1 MHPCRKCGKKRLLQ
15 NEEFFLTMA
24 FWMLAAPAA
33 LWLVILMLPWR
44 PWACREVLEADEDI
58 REPDLSD
65 IAVLVPARNEEKTI
79 GPVLRGLMRQGKG
92 LAIVMIDDESTDGT
106 RNIACSVSSRITI
119 VNGTPP
125 PPGWTGKLW
134 ALEQG
139 RMHAHTRLTMLLDAD
154 IELRPGTLW
163 AMLKKMRRHDLSML
177 SLMAAPNMAGTWEQL
192 LMPAFIYFFKMV
204 YPFSLS
210 NRPGTGVAAA
220 AGGCML
226 LESRILDE
234 IGGFAVIRSA
244 IIDDCALASH
254 IKAAGH
260 PIWIGLTHA
269 AVSLRSG
276 GLADIGN
283 MIARTA
289 FTQLRYSFFALLGCS
304 VMLLAA
310 YGLPVGGLFFSG
322 WAFTL
327 SLAVLLAMIA
337 SYLPVLRFYGRSFL
351 WAPAMPLIATYYL
364 MMTWVSAARYRKG
377 ERSRWKGRSY
387 PALFTNTAASLPVS
401 LSLSVPSRADRDNY
415 HADS

>member
-1 MHPCRKCGKKRLLQ
+1 
-15 NEEFFLTMA
+15 MA
-24 FWMLAAPAA
+24 FWMLVVPAA
-33 LWLVILMLPWR
+33 LWLVILVLPWR
-44 PWACREVLEADEDI
+44 PWACREVLEADEDV

-65 IAVLVPARNEEKTI
+65 VTVLVPARNEEKTI

-92 LAIVMIDDESTDGT
+92 LTIVMIDDESTDGT
-106 RNIACSVSSRITI
+106 RSIACSVSSRIAI

-125 PPGWTGKLW
+125 PPDWTGKLW

-154 IELRPGTLW
+154 IELRPGTLH
-163 AMLKKMRRHDLSML
+163 AMLEKMRRHGLSMV
-177 SLMAAPNMAGTWEQL
+177 SLMAAPNMSGFWERL
-192 LMPAFIYFFKMV
+192 LMPAFIHFFKMV

-226 LESRILDE
+226 LETRVLDE
-234 IGGFAVIRSA
+234 IGGFAAIRGA

-289 FTQLRYSFFALLGCS
+289 FTQLHYSFLALLGCS
-304 VMLLAA
+304 VMLLVA
-310 YGLPVGGLFFSG
+310 YAIPVGGLFLSG
-322 WAFTL
+322 RAFTL
-327 SLAVLLAMIA
+327 SLAALLAITVT
-337 SYLPVLRFYGRSFL
+337 YLPVLRFYDRSFS
-351 WAPAMPLIATYYL
+351 WALAMPLIAAYYL
-364 MMTWVSAARYRKG
+364 TMTWVSAARYRKG

-387 PALFTNTAASLPVS
+387 PALFTNTATPLLVP
-401 LSLSVPSRADRDNY
+401 LSATNPCSDVRKHGYALYRKYPLQTKARRNHRADL
-415 HADS
+415 